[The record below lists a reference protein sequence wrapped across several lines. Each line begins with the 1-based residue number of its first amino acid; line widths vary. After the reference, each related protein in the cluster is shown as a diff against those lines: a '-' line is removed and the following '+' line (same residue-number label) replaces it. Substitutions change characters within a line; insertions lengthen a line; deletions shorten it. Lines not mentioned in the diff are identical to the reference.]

1 MNEAGGRNCMEN
13 LMEKILE
20 RDNLNKAYL
29 QVYRNKGSQGID
41 GMTVHELKSYL
52 KENREKIL
60 QELLEETYKPKPVL
74 MVEIPK
80 EDGSKRMLGIPTVAD
95 RVIQQAIN
103 QVLSER
109 FDPTFS
115 ENSYGFRPNR
125 SAHQAIK
132 QAKNYINEGYK
143 YVVDIDLSKYFDT
156 VNHDRLMYL
165 LTKEIKDSRVLRL
178 IRSFLKGG
186 IVKNGKREET
196 TVGVPQGSPLSP
208 ILANIYLDEID
219 KELENRGHK
228 FCRYADDMQIYV
240 KSKRAGERVLE
251 SVTKELEEKL
261 KLKVNEAKSEVRYCT
276 KTKFL
281 GFTFYSK
288 TKGNVVIIPHMKSR
302 SKFKDKVREL
312 LKRNKGMNIE
322 FVISR
327 LNLFLTGWV
336 NYYAISEMKSFIDD
350 MTGWIRRKIRV
361 YIWKQWKKIKT
372 RFTNLSK
379 LGIDKNKAWEYANTR
394 KGLWRISHSPILQ
407 RTLTNDYIGKLGL
420 KSPIKIYSNAHIKFL

>member
-1 MNEAGGRNCMEN
+1 MNETGGRNCMEK

-52 KENREKIL
+52 KVNREVLL
-60 QELLEETYKPKPVL
+60 QELLKETYKPKAVL

-80 EDGSKRMLGIPTVAD
+80 EDGSKRMLGIPTVVD

-103 QVLSER
+103 QVLIEI
-109 FDPTFS
+109 FDTTFS
-115 ENSYGFRPNR
+115 ESSYGFRPNR
-125 SAHQAIK
+125 NAHQAIQ
-132 QAKNYINEGYK
+132 QAKYYINEGYK

-178 IRSFLKGG
+178 IRRFLKGG
-186 IVKNGKREET
+186 IIKNGNREET

-208 ILANIYLDEID
+208 ILANLYLNEID

-240 KSKRAGERVLE
+240 KSKRAGKRVMD
-251 SVTKELEEKL
+251 SIAKELEGKMKL
-261 KLKVNEAKSEVRYCT
+261 IVNEVKSAVRYCT

-281 GFTFYSK
+281 GFTFYTK
-288 TKGNVVIIPHMKSR
+288 TKSEIVIIPHQKSR
-302 SKFKDKVREL
+302 SKFKEKVREL

-322 FVISR
+322 VVISR
-327 LNLFLTGWV
+327 LNLFLIGWI
-336 NYYAISEMKSFIDD
+336 NYYAISQMKAFIDQ
-350 MTGWIRRKIRV
+350 MTSWIRRKIRV

-372 RFTNLSK
+372 RHNNLKK
-379 LGIDKNKAWEYANTR
+379 LGIDNNKAWEYANTR
-394 KGLWRISHSPILQ
+394 KGLWRISSSPILQ
-407 RTLTNDYIGKLGL
+407 TTLTNDYIGKLGF

>member
-1 MNEAGGRNCMEN
+1 MNETGGRNCMEK

-52 KENREKIL
+52 KVNREVLL
-60 QELLEETYKPKPVL
+60 QELLKETYKPKAVL

-80 EDGSKRMLGIPTVAD
+80 EDGSKRMLGIPTVVD

-103 QVLSER
+103 QVLIEI
-109 FDPTFS
+109 FDTTFS
-115 ENSYGFRPNR
+115 ESSYGFRPNR
-125 SAHQAIK
+125 NAHQAIQ
-132 QAKNYINEGYK
+132 QAKYYINEGYK

-178 IRSFLKGG
+178 IRRFLKGG
-186 IVKNGKREET
+186 IIKNGNREET

-208 ILANIYLDEID
+208 ILANLYLNEID

-240 KSKRAGERVLE
+240 KSKRAGKRVMD
-251 SVTKELEEKL
+251 SIAKELEGKM
-261 KLKVNEAKSEVRYCT
+261 KLKVNEVKSAVRYCT

-281 GFTFYSK
+281 GFTFYTK
-288 TKGNVVIIPHMKSR
+288 TKSEIVIIPHQKSR
-302 SKFKDKVREL
+302 SKFKEKVREL

-322 FVISR
+322 VVISR
-327 LNLFLTGWV
+327 LNLFLIGWV
-336 NYYAISEMKSFIDD
+336 NYYAISQMKAFIDQ
-350 MTGWIRRKIRV
+350 MTSWIRRKIRV

-372 RFTNLSK
+372 RHNNLKK
-379 LGIDKNKAWEYANTR
+379 LGIDNNKAWEYANTR
-394 KGLWRISHSPILQ
+394 KGLWRISSSPILQ
-407 RTLTNDYIGKLGL
+407 TTLTNDYIGKLGF